1 MVARGPS
8 VVPSR
13 PGGRG
18 DLERLKRFQIAVHN
32 ASACAC
38 QRRVAAKGA
47 AGSAQPVR
55 LSRGPPVT
63 GGVPAGV
70 SWQPVNGGA
79 LAGTGAALSKM

>member
-47 AGSAQPVR
+47 AGGAQPA
-55 LSRGPPVT
+55 S
-63 GGVPAGV
+63 
-70 SWQPVNGGA
+70 
-79 LAGTGAALSKM
+79 